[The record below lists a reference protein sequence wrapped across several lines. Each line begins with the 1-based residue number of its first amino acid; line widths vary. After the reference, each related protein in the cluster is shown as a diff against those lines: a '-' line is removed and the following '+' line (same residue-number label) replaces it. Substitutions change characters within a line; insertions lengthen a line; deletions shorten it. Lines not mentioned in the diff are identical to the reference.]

1 MDQKSEPMGTKTI
14 FQASLVAAKGEIAK
28 RALSKSREAVGDK
41 KGVMA
46 FFDDVY
52 AQLGAVIDHM
62 FGDKLTMRRK
72 PLRAD
77 AEALQIFSKGKEKE
91 PVLDLVLASLDGG
104 RSLMVSTYEILAS
117 DRLLPKETVAFFRL
131 SDDKIMGLRVKSG
144 MQVSAADEVG
154 ALLSYVAARLPRVPE
169 GKSLPAYLAPKSTD
183 DHGLQYL

>member
-1 MDQKSEPMGTKTI
+1 MTMGTI
-14 FQASLVAAKGEIAK
+14 FQEALIAAKGEVAK
-28 RALSKSREAVGDK
+28 RALSKCNGAAGDK
-41 KGVMA
+41 KGVMT

-52 AQLGAVIDHM
+52 AQLGTVIGHM
-62 FGDKLTMRRK
+62 YGDVLVMRRK

-91 PVLDLVLASLDGG
+91 PVLDLVLASLDAG
-104 RSLMVSTYEILAS
+104 RSLMISTYEILAS

-169 GKSLPAYLAPKSTD
+169 GKSLPASLIPKPTG
-183 DHGLQYL
+183 DHGLKYL